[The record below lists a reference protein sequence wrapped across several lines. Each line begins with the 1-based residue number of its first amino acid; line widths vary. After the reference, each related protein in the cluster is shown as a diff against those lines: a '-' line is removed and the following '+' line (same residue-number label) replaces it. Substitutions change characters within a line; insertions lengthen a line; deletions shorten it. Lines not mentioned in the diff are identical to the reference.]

1 VQLLIA
7 STNRRICAD
16 PYRIQNEAGNVSLTH
31 GGLEPAILGARK
43 PGLDMLSF
51 GPRIVGSCPRQPVER
66 GVKLAREG
74 AGTAATARC
83 RA

>member
-51 GPRIVGSCPRQPVER
+51 GPRIVGSCPRQPVHLVCER
-66 GVKLAREG
+66 VTLG
-74 AGTAATARC
+74 ASR
-83 RA
+83 RAVPR